1 LRACRPAISI
11 EQRTA
16 GSNPRSTVATTT
28 EIHDYLRLLYA
39 NLGKAHCPKCGK
51 PIERQ
56 SAEQIV
62 EQLMKLPRQTKLVLL
77 APKVDGRKGEHDEE
91 LEALRKAGFVRARV
105 DGTIV
110 ELTAVPKL
118 DKKKKHTLEVV
129 MDRLVINEKIRTRLT
144 DSVETALAPGRRRV
158 DGADPER
165 RGAGGGK
172 TVFREKRLRG
182 RAGSVSTP

>member
-1 LRACRPAISI
+1 MWILLRGCRPAISI

-62 EQLMKLPRQTKLVLL
+62 EQLIKLPAQTKLVLL
-77 APKVDGRKGEHDEE
+77 APKVDGRKGEHLEE

-129 MDRLVINEKIRTRLT
+129 MDRMVINEKIRTRLT
-144 DSVETALAPGRRRV
+144 DSVETALAPGRGV
-158 DGADPER
+158 C
-165 RGAGGGK
+165 
-172 TVFREKRLRG
+172 
-182 RAGSVSTP
+182 